1 MNMQRELGKTA
12 VIGAGTWGTAL
23 ALTAAQEGRETT
35 LWVRTPEEAEVIR
48 QTRHGL
54 KSPMGRPL
62 PPHVQITHEWKHVAD
77 ADLVLVVV
85 PSVAMR
91 DVAAQL
97 AAVGLRRDA
106 LVVSCAKG
114 IEKDTH
120 LRMSQILAAALANP
134 VGVLS
139 GPNHAEDIC
148 EGRPSATLVGFEHL
162 ELADAVQRRL
172 VTPALRIYSSTDLVS
187 MELGGAIKNVFAIGA
202 GICEGLGLGDNAKA
216 ALVTRGLA
224 EMTRIGLANGGKAET
239 FMGLSGMGDLIVT
252 CFSKNSRNLRVGLAI
267 AAGKSPGQAEEDV
280 GMVVE
285 GIPNTLST
293 YQIARKGN
301 VRTPIVDVMH
311 DILYLGKSPTDAL
324 GELMDR
330 GLRAER
336 IEDN

>member
-1 MNMQRELGKTA
+1 MNRELEKIA
-12 VIGAGTWGTAL
+12 VVGAGTWGTAL
-23 ALTAAQEGRETT
+23 ALTAAQEGRSVT
-35 LWVRTPEEAEVIR
+35 LWVRSPGEAEVVR
-48 QTRHGL
+48 QTRHGI

-62 PPHVQITHEWKHVAD
+62 PPNVSVTHDWKDVAG
-77 ADLVLVVV
+77 ADLALVVV

-91 DVAAQL
+91 SVASQL
-97 AAVGLRRDA
+97 ATIGLPPHVP
-106 LVVSCAKG
+106 VVSCTKG
-114 IEKDTH
+114 IERDTH
-120 LRMSQILAAALANP
+120 LRMSQILKASLPNP
-134 VGVLS
+134 IGVLS
-139 GPNHAEDIC
+139 GPNHAEDIF
-148 EGRPSATLVGFEHL
+148 EGRPSATLVGFENL

-172 VTPALRIYSSTDLVS
+172 ATSSFRIYSSTDLVS

-267 AAGKSPGQAEEDV
+267 AAGKSPEQAEADV

-311 DILYLGKSPTDAL
+311 DILYLGKSPIEAL
-324 GELMDR
+324 NELMDR